1 MEMNQNQE
9 IIEKLEKLYTLL
21 DEAYDA
27 NEYAKNGC
35 IQEYGEKIL
44 PIIKTVNDLTG
55 VPSVY
60 SNLPTFPIDNSECD
74 ELEQS
79 FFKVKKRFTIV
90 LSITVI
96 FVVIYFISGWQFLNT
111 ISTIGI
117 IASIFLGSLFF
128 TAKKKYALEKKKY
141 EDSVKTYEDSL
152 RSFRNSLSVYE
163 KEKSYGIEAA
173 KQFAS
178 EYKGAYVEY
187 DRLLQE
193 SEEKR
198 SEAFQTFIQKMDEAK
213 TYDFMPPEYYDL
225 IKPIIKIL
233 KSGRADS
240 YKEALNL
247 AIQEEKEAQA
257 EAARRAEEAE
267 RTRIMREQAA
277 AEERRAIEAQRHN
290 QEMERQQ
297 QLHNKAMLEEQRAA
311 NKAAERA
318 ATQAARQQAD
328 AERDMRRAASTMCS
342 RCANNT
348 KCSGSVKGKT
358 INCGGYRPR

>member
-1 MEMNQNQE
+1 MNQNQE

-27 NEYAKNGC
+27 NEYAKSGC
-35 IQEYGEKIL
+35 TKEYSQKIL
-44 PIIKTVNDLTG
+44 PIIKTVNDLKG
-55 VPSVY
+55 VPSIF
-60 SNLPTFPIDNSECD
+60 SNLPTSPVENKGYIET
-74 ELEQS
+74 EQS
-79 FFKVKKRFTIV
+79 LEKVKKRFYAVLVVTIICFII
-90 LSITVI
+90 STITHWGL
-96 FVVIYFISGWQFLNT
+96 FEG

-117 IASIFLGSLFF
+117 LASIFFGLLFN
-128 TAKKKYALEKKKY
+128 TGKNKAKKDKN
-141 EDSVKTYEDSL
+141 TYETAVKDYENSMQAY
-152 RSFRNSLSVYE
+152 RNALSVYE
-163 KEKSYGIEAA
+163 SEKAKGIEVA
-173 KQFAS
+173 KQFADQ
-178 EYKGAYVEY
+178 YKEAYIEY

-198 SEAFQTFIQKMDEAK
+198 KQAFQTFIQKMDEAK

-277 AEERRAIEAQRHN
+277 AEERRAREEQRHN
-290 QEMERQQ
+290 QAMERQQ
-297 QLHNKAMLEEQRAA
+297 HLREEKAQAEQRAA
-311 NKAAERA
+311 ERKAKVEARMQASA
-318 ATQAARQQAD
+318 AD
-328 AERDMRRAASTMCS
+328 RRCWG
-342 RCANNT
+342 CINYH
-348 KCSGSVKGKT
+348 KCTVEAKKNGLT
-358 INCGGYRPR
+358 CGAFRPKW